1 MKKPPMTMQI
11 SAQRCMG
18 HFPAALHAVVDV
30 GGRARIFEE
39 RKYSSGLRAWGK
51 KKKKKASSRSLPP
64 LDPQSIS
71 GSARAFDR
79 GCGRPAEC
87 TLKMI

>member
-1 MKKPPMTMQI
+1 MTLQF
-11 SAQRCMG
+11 STQRLLW

-30 GGRARIFEE
+30 GGREYLRSANTVQGCVRGAR
-39 RKYSSGLRAWGK
+39 GK
-51 KKKKKASSRSLPP
+51 RRRRP
-64 LDPQSIS
+64 LHVRFPLFDPQSIS